1 MPTICMFYGI
11 LIQMYWDEH
20 VPPHFHAIYG
30 EYQASIDVRTLTLM
44 EGMLPRRAIQ
54 LVLDWAELHQA
65 ELLEDWD
72 LCQQKQMPRPIEPL
86 R

>member
-72 LCQQKQMPRPIEPL
+72 LCQQKQMPRPIDPL

>member
-1 MPTICMFYGI
+1 
-11 LIQMYWDEH
+11 MYWDEH